1 MPDITIR
8 PGRLDDAERIASFQV
23 ALALETENKTLDPER
38 VLAGVEH
45 GIEDP
50 SKALYFVA
58 ERAGEVIAVL
68 GLSSEWS
75 DWRDGWYWWIQSV
88 YTIPQ
93 ARGRGAYRT
102 LYQDVLA
109 QAEARDDV
117 LGIRLYVEVHNQR
130 ARAVYERL
138 GMFEA
143 PYRQYQ
149 VSFSAP

>member
-8 PGRLDDAERIASFQV
+8 PARLEDAERIASFQE
-23 ALALETENKTLDPER
+23 AMALETENKTLDPER
-38 VLAGVEH
+38 ALAGVRH
-45 GIEDP
+45 GLEDP
-50 SKALYFVA
+50 HKARYFVA
-58 ERAGEVIAVL
+58 EREGEVVAAL
-68 GLSSEWS
+68 GLSFEWS

-88 YTIPQ
+88 YTVPE
-93 ARGRGAYRT
+93 ARGQGAYRA
-102 LYQDVLA
+102 LYEEVHA
-109 QAEARDDV
+109 QAEAREDV

-138 GMFEA
+138 GMLEA